1 MMLKAKRDLRPLLV
15 KFGLAVALS
24 FAGFLFSRLRT
35 RKFRPYLPRPPSPRV
50 SDRGSKVDSG
60 GKDQYKDDAQ
70 ALKISPTSGPLEKGR
85 RENPQMKTADLCG
98 NQRGVD
104 GWNICQCYSTNVKDE
119 TCVVCLCTE
128 RLPLYALNN
137 LFSEEMHMQRASVDN
152 ASVGLSP
159 SIRHGG
165 DGFLVPEFNV
175 LVEEYDFSATGA
187 GPSPKKE
194 VETPRSD
201 VDASRTF
208 RSAEKDNY
216 EEEIKHLRNMVRM
229 LRERE
234 RNLEVQLL
242 EYYGLKEQETAALE
256 LQNRL
261 KINNMEAKLFTL
273 KIESLQ
279 SENRRLESQVADH
292 AKVVAELETARSRIK
307 LLKKKLR
314 HEAEQ
319 NREQILNLEKRV
331 ARLQEQELKALA
343 DNQDIES
350 KLQRLKVLEGEAD
363 ELRKSNR
370 SLQTENSELAQKLES
385 TQILAN
391 SVLEDPETEALNEM
405 SNCLR
410 QENEDLTKQI
420 EQLQADRC
428 ADVEE
433 LVYLRWINACLRY
446 ELRNYQPPP
455 GKTVA
460 RDLSKSLSPKSEE
473 KAKKL
478 ILEYAHTEGMGDRGM
493 NSMDFDCD
501 QWSSSQASY
510 GTDTGELDD
519 SSFENSSATKTTN
532 SGKIKFFKNL
542 RRLLRGK
549 DSHHHHSQ
557 VSSTSKTDHLED
569 VDSPTWS
576 SGRGND
582 SITMLQ
588 SHSDRVTTPSLSS
601 CRPSLDIPRWRS
613 LNVDHIKD
621 VENFRRSSDGSSYGY
636 KRFVL
641 GRDDA
646 SESPLEHLL
655 DQDSDS
661 KSDLVKFAEV
671 LKESE
676 PRRGKI
682 HKKSASII

>member
-1 MMLKAKRDLRPLLV
+1 MMLNEKRDLRHLLV
-15 KFGLAVALS
+15 KFGVAVAFS
-24 FAGFLFSRLRT
+24 FAGFLYSQLRT
-35 RKFRPYLPRPPSPRV
+35 RKTKPYLPPPPSMRV
-50 SDRGSKVDSG
+50 SDRCGEVDSG
-60 GKDQYKDDAQ
+60 GNDRRHDHVQ
-70 ALKISPTSGPLEKGR
+70 ALKISSTSEP
-85 RENPQMKTADLCG
+85 
-98 NQRGVD
+98 
-104 GWNICQCYSTNVKDE
+104 
-119 TCVVCLCTE
+119 
-128 RLPLYALNN
+128 
-137 LFSEEMHMQRASVDN
+137 EEMSMQRTSVDN

-159 SIRHGG
+159 SIRDGG
-165 DGFLVPEFNV
+165 DVCLLPEFND
-175 LVEEYDFSATGA
+175 LVEEFDFSASA
-187 GPSPKKE
+187 CPSPKQE
-194 VETPRSD
+194 VETPRLD
-201 VDASRTF
+201 IETSRTL
-208 RSAEKDNY
+208 RSAEKDDY
-216 EEEIKHLRNMVRM
+216 EQEIKHLRNMVRV

-234 RNLEVQLL
+234 RNHEVQLL
-242 EYYGLKEQETAALE
+242 EYYGLKEQETAVLE

-279 SENRRLESQVADH
+279 SENQRLEGQVADH
-292 AKVVAELETARSRIK
+292 AKVVAELEAARYRIK
-307 LLKKKLR
+307 MLKKKLW

-319 NREQILNLEKRV
+319 NREQILNLQKRV
-331 ARLQEQELKALA
+331 ARLQEQELKAPA
-343 DNQDIES
+343 NKQDLES
-350 KLQRLKVLEGEAD
+350 KLQRLKVLEGEAE

-370 SLQTENSELAQKLES
+370 RLQIENSELARKLES

-391 SVLEDPETEALNEM
+391 SVLEDPKTEALNEM
-405 SNCLR
+405 NNCLR

-446 ELRNYQPPP
+446 ELRNYQPRP
-455 GKTVA
+455 GKTAA

-478 ILEYAHTEGMGDRGM
+478 ILEYARTEGVADRGM

-510 GTDTGELDD
+510 GTDTGDVDD
-519 SSFENSSATKTTN
+519 SSFENSSVTKTTK
-532 SGKIKFFKNL
+532 SGKLKFFKNL

-549 DSHHHHSQ
+549 DSQASP
-557 VSSTSKTDHLED
+557 TSKTDHQED

-588 SHSDRVTTPSLSS
+588 SHSDRVTTPSQSS
-601 CRPSLDIPRWRS
+601 TRTSLDVPRWRS

-621 VENFRRSSDGSSYGY
+621 IEKFRRNSDCSSYGY
-636 KRFVL
+636 KRFIL

-646 SESPLEHLL
+646 SESPLEHQL
-655 DQDSDS
+655 DQDSEILR

-671 LKESE
+671 LEESG
-676 PRRGKI
+676 PRSGKI

>member
-70 ALKISPTSGPLEKGR
+70 ALKISPTSGP
-85 RENPQMKTADLCG
+85 
-98 NQRGVD
+98 
-104 GWNICQCYSTNVKDE
+104 
-119 TCVVCLCTE
+119 
-128 RLPLYALNN
+128 
-137 LFSEEMHMQRASVDN
+137 EEMHMQRASVDN

-279 SENRRLESQVADH
+279 SENRRLESQVTDH

-319 NREQILNLEKRV
+319 NREQILNLQKRV

-370 SLQTENSELAQKLES
+370 SLQTENSELAQES

-636 KRFVL
+636 KRFIL